1 MRWRTASGERLPAS
15 SCMASSAPP
24 CCVTV
29 SCASAPAKLALVNCK
44 EHAPRVKQGM
54 GALHWAGVLSCRG
67 PGGGGLWARCGCAL
81 G

>member
-67 PGGGGLWARCGCAL
+67 PGGGVSRRLGWAA
-81 G
+81 